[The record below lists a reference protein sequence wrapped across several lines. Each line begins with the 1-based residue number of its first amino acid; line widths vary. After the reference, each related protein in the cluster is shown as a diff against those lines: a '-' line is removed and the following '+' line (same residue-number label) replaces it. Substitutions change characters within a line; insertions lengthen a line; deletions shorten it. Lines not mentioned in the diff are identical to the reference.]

1 MNTCQTMN
9 PHVRNISQ
17 AQSRLRQSA
26 TAILPALMFLFLF
39 PAISLPAQEMR
50 ITQVDSS
57 GLLVRGTLDLYLSGS
72 FLPGGL
78 SEAELMD
85 SLKVTDRDGGDLE
98 LLSVEARAARD
109 EGISFLLLLD
119 NSGSMYDE
127 ERGGVRRID
136 EAAEAVARFI
146 AVAGSGPDRLGLGF
160 FNTRLE
166 IPLAPGADPR
176 ELSRQLEGLERPP
189 REEAYTELYLS
200 VVDALDE
207 LRGTPGRR
215 AVIVLSDG
223 RNLSYA
229 DFEGGPSPVW
239 GEARMDADQVAR
251 AYLDAGVT
259 LYGIHVADDQDPE
272 LANIALATGGRIFD
286 ARETGDL
293 SALYQSIREEILNEI
308 KLSVRGPAINRP
320 DREIMVSL
328 GRAQAAREYA
338 VPMIFGSAAGDMEP
352 DWLLPLIF
360 GLTSLLGAA
369 LLYALRMESAASSAE
384 LSNLDSGATVVL
396 GTDVTTIG
404 SDRAADF
411 TIAGNP
417 GLEGEHATVIRGDD
431 GTFTLVARGKL
442 RVNNRP
448 VKKATLE
455 PGDVIRMEGSTV
467 VFDAPESPKGL
478 RRGREER
485 GE

>member
-160 FNTRLE
+160 F
-166 IPLAPGADPR
+166 
-176 ELSRQLEGLERPP
+176 
-189 REEAYTELYLS
+189 
-200 VVDALDE
+200 
-207 LRGTPGRR
+207 
-215 AVIVLSDG
+215 
-223 RNLSYA
+223 
-229 DFEGGPSPVW
+229 
-239 GEARMDADQVAR
+239 
-251 AYLDAGVT
+251 
-259 LYGIHVADDQDPE
+259 
-272 LANIALATGGRIFD
+272 
-286 ARETGDL
+286 
-293 SALYQSIREEILNEI
+293 
-308 KLSVRGPAINRP
+308 
-320 DREIMVSL
+320 
-328 GRAQAAREYA
+328 
-338 VPMIFGSAAGDMEP
+338 
-352 DWLLPLIF
+352 
-360 GLTSLLGAA
+360 
-369 LLYALRMESAASSAE
+369 
-384 LSNLDSGATVVL
+384 
-396 GTDVTTIG
+396 
-404 SDRAADF
+404 
-411 TIAGNP
+411 
-417 GLEGEHATVIRGDD
+417 
-431 GTFTLVARGKL
+431 
-442 RVNNRP
+442 
-448 VKKATLE
+448 
-455 PGDVIRMEGSTV
+455 
-467 VFDAPESPKGL
+467 
-478 RRGREER
+478 
-485 GE
+485 